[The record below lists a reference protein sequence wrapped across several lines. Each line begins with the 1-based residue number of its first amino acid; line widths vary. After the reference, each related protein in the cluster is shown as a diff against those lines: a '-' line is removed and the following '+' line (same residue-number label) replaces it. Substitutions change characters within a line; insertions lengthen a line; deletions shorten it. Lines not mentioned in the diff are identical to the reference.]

1 MTGDKVRSAEAGEDD
16 RDEDPEAHHAH
27 ADVCPLGHGQVEL
40 APPLHLGKGET
51 FRAARWHKMVTLNF
65 KGLIGLLE
73 NTVNLATLSDLW
85 GRRHGG
91 GSHLRGLVG

>member
-1 MTGDKVRSAEAGEDD
+1 MTGDKVRSAEASEDD

-27 ADVCPLGHGQVEL
+27 ADVSPLGHGQVEL

-65 KGLIGLLE
+65 KGLIELLE